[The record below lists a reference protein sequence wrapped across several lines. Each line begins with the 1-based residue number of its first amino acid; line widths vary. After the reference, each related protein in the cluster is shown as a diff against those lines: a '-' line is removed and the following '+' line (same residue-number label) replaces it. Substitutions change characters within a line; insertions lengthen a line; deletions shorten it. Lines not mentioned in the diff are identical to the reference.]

1 MTGDDLDHLAAEHV
15 LGLLEGAESARVAEL
30 MASDPAFATAV
41 VRWRERLAELDATAP
56 PVAPSDGLW
65 RRIEAGLA
73 SAPAAQARAS
83 AAAPV
88 IVPDPFNAFRA
99 LWRSLAFWRLAGMA
113 SAAAALVLGV
123 GLAYV
128 ASERARTPILVA
140 VLVTEGSTEPA
151 AVVNA
156 FADGRTELVPL
167 RAIDVPPDRAL
178 EIWTLWDRSVGPRS
192 IGLLDQARSVKLN
205 LQNLPKPGPNQ
216 LFEITLEPKTGSPTG
231 RPTGPILMKGLTST
245 AL

>member
-1 MTGDDLDHLAAEHV
+1 
-15 LGLLEGAESARVAEL
+15 
-30 MASDPAFATAV
+30 
-41 VRWRERLAELDATAP
+41 
-56 PVAPSDGLW
+56 
-65 RRIEAGLA
+65 
-73 SAPAAQARAS
+73 
-83 AAAPV
+83 
-88 IVPDPFNAFRA
+88 
-99 LWRSLAFWRLAGMA
+99 MA

-167 RAIDVPPDRAL
+167 RAIAVPPDRAL

-192 IGLLDQARSVKLN
+192 IGLLDQTRSVRLN
-205 LQNLPKPGPNQ
+205 LQNMPKPGPNQ

-231 RPTGPILMKGLTST
+231 RPTGPVLMKGLAST